1 MEKYSQVEEKKESK
15 IEGKN
20 ASPWKYE
27 DDSMPSARDHI
38 DERNLFDI
46 RSKCEFWLTI
56 NYESEREK
64 TDTVYAHILTAE

>member
-1 MEKYSQVEEKKESK
+1 
-15 IEGKN
+15 
-20 ASPWKYE
+20 
-27 DDSMPSARDHI
+27 MPSARDHI

>member
-1 MEKYSQVEEKKESK
+1 
-15 IEGKN
+15 
-20 ASPWKYE
+20 
-27 DDSMPSARDHI
+27 MPSARDHI
-38 DERNLFDI
+38 DERNLSDI